1 MNLPRREHRIELPGA
16 GRTHRPRPLLSAH
29 LTETLARPTMAGSAG
44 SRPAGGKP
52 LQQTALPA
60 PQSRPRLPG
69 PGPPG
74 SFRAVAAAERPGQR
88 GSRALRPA
96 HLQAGSGGL
105 KGGGLLAFPAASR
118 PASTPE
124 SPALPSPCWP
134 REDLHCSSSNLH
146 SASGTRIGPPG
157 RPPAQDIL
165 VSLCVMRKSSD
176 RASHTSLPLQLLQPA
191 VPLNKS
197 ALTTPSQ
204 KLEGSD
210 VLQAKLLWVLTALP
224 LARSQPPPGLA
235 LPCISWDPSHPQRP
249 CDLPTEACS
258 LGRLPR
264 SHRA

>member
-96 HLQAGSGGL
+96 HLQAGSG
-105 KGGGLLAFPAASR
+105 R
-118 PASTPE
+118 TE
-124 SPALPSPCWP
+124 
-134 REDLHCSSSNLH
+134 R
-146 SASGTRIGPPG
+146 G
-157 RPPAQDIL
+157 RPPRLSRRLPGQLQSLSLRHCPPPAGHVRICTAVPVTCTPLLERGLAPQDAL
-165 VSLCVMRKSSD
+165 QHRTSLC
-176 RASHTSLPLQLLQPA
+176 PC
-191 VPLNKS
+191 
-197 ALTTPSQ
+197 
-204 KLEGSD
+204 
-210 VLQAKLLWVLTALP
+210 VL
-224 LARSQPPPGLA
+224 
-235 LPCISWDPSHPQRP
+235 
-249 CDLPTEACS
+249 
-258 LGRLPR
+258 
-264 SHRA
+264 